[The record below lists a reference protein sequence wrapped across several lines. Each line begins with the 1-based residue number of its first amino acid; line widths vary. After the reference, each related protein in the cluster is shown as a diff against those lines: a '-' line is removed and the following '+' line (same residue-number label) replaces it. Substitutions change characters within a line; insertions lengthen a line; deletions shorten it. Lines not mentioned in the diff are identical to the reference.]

1 MEGLMSTVEA
11 RARTAISA
19 VQTARTLDELN
30 EAMAAFAQSL
40 GCSHYLLAPG
50 PDNPSDD
57 PHAWLACGNFPTGTT
72 DLYRSNTLCLAD
84 PARRLALTRG
94 GQVVWRKAWGDV
106 RDGQARAFITQLRTN
121 GLRDGITTAVH
132 GPQGCVA
139 LLMLATSDTLRPSQ
153 DDDETITLIALAA
166 HQRMRRLEAASVLAP
181 ASNIALTERE
191 RECLQWVLEGKTNW
205 EIGVLTGVA
214 ARTVQFHLAN
224 AQRKL
229 GAGNRTQ
236 AGVQAL
242 IRGLIPPPGTALPP
256 PDAEPR
262 AA

>member
-1 MEGLMSTVEA
+1 MSTLEV
-11 RARTAISA
+11 RARTAIAA
-19 VQTARTLDELN
+19 VQSARTLHDLN
-30 EAMAAFAQSL
+30 EAMAVFAQAA
-40 GCSHYLLAPG
+40 GCTHYLLAPG

-57 PHAWLACGNFPTGTT
+57 PAAWLSCGNYPAMIGR
-72 DLYRSNTLCLAD
+72 LYRTTATSLCD
-84 PARRLALTRG
+84 PARRLALKRG
-94 GQVVWRKAWGDV
+94 GPVMWRRASVGV
-106 RDGQARAFITQLRTN
+106 RDTDSRNFIAQLRAH
-121 GLRDGITTAVH
+121 GLRDGITVAVH
-132 GPQGCVA
+132 GPQGCLA
-139 LLMLATSDTLRPSQ
+139 LLMLATSGTLPPGGEE
-153 DDDETITLIALAA
+153 DETISLVALAA
-166 HQRMRRLEAASVLAP
+166 HQRMRRLEAASLVAP
-181 ASNIALTERE
+181 PSAITLTERE

-242 IRGLIPPPGTALPP
+242 IRGLIPPPGSQ
-256 PDAEPR
+256 EPFPAIEPK